1 MSILLTWIT
10 FRSLFL
16 FYGQESLCVHSAA
29 LSFGIVRL
37 CHFYHT
43 GLCCRYILVKGKSDM
58 SRSFRGSDECR
69 PVYWASHCWSHFHKE
84 CSLCHVSSKELD
96 LWLSFFGVACDCF
109 GFIYA
114 VLFLP
119 ESVESVVEKRR
130 LLRTFTMVKQA
141 NRRCYKL
148 SHWCIG
154 GLDESLLSVADK
166 GWVGREGWWLE
177 VDEIQTKFF
186 ASLRMERTNGEQTKC
201 VEKEKMK
208 NAHLTINYLIVI
220 AIICEFCNKFIFSI
234 FDTIVCQFGSVKHQ
248 LTSLQFRLFSET
260 NLISSLLSAV
270 GSALNII
277 QTGFLFRWLINDR
290 GISIPTVGSFA
301 GIVGGSIEN
310 HS

>member
-1 MSILLTWIT
+1 M
-10 FRSLFL
+10 
-16 FYGQESLCVHSAA
+16 
-29 LSFGIVRL
+29 
-37 CHFYHT
+37 
-43 GLCCRYILVKGKSDM
+43 
-58 SRSFRGSDECR
+58 
-69 PVYWASHCWSHFHKE
+69 
-84 CSLCHVSSKELD
+84 
-96 LWLSFFGVACDCF
+96 
-109 GFIYA
+109 
-114 VLFLP
+114 
-119 ESVESVVEKRR
+119 
-130 LLRTFTMVKQA
+130 
-141 NRRCYKL
+141 
-148 SHWCIG
+148 
-154 GLDESLLSVADK
+154 
-166 GWVGREGWWLE
+166 
-177 VDEIQTKFF
+177 DEIQTKFF

-260 NLISSLLSAV
+260 YLISSLLSAV